1 MGVSGSGKSTVG
13 TLLADRLGV
22 PYAEGDDFHPP
33 ANVAKMAAGH
43 ALDDE
48 DRWPW
53 LRSIAAW
60 IHDHPS
66 GAVVTC
72 SALKRGYRDLL
83 RGAGVPVWFLH
94 LSGDPEL
101 IRARVA
107 ARTGHFMPPELLGSQ
122 YAALEPLGADEP
134 GLTVDVA
141 HTPQDIVAAATA
153 ALTPGSGQEGAPR

>member
-43 ALDDE
+43 PLDDE

-53 LRSIAAW
+53 LRAIADW
-60 IHDHPS
+60 IHAHPS

-83 RGAGVPVWFLH
+83 RRDDVPVWFLH

-101 IRARVA
+101 IRSRIA
-107 ARTGHFMPPELLGSQ
+107 ARTGHFMPPALLNSQ
-122 YAALEPLGADEP
+122 YAALEPLDADEP

-141 HTPQDIVAAATA
+141 HTPQDIVATA
-153 ALTPGSGQEGAPR
+153 ADALQRGEGQEGAR